1 MPGRVQ
7 PRAWHHLATC
17 LPPRN
22 DTRQTC
28 KCSVSSLAV
37 GNNHLVR
44 RQAII
49 VAESATRE
57 DVRDLRAADDAI
69 EARVGSMALS
79 IVKLEGRLVSLEK
92 WQEAVIRRNERIP
105 GWLFNVIAIAIP
117 AIGALLYM
125 WITAKFPGL
134 AAGGG
139 P

>member
-1 MPGRVQ
+1 
-7 PRAWHHLATC
+7 
-17 LPPRN
+17 
-22 DTRQTC
+22 
-28 KCSVSSLAV
+28 
-37 GNNHLVR
+37 
-44 RQAII
+44 
-49 VAESATRE
+49 
-57 DVRDLRAADDAI
+57 
-69 EARVGSMALS
+69 MALS